1 MKKIL
6 IFIFINLLGN
16 LTFTIETITA
26 PFVSELR
33 LESQNNKVLIQ
44 WKNPADFKDYLSIYR
59 SNKVIDSMD
68 KLKSSE
74 KIILLTNQES
84 QYIDI
89 PPSDGLYYYAIIITE
104 KASNKDNAVFVPH
117 RNYSLQPVVIEKT
130 INIEITKFSAES
142 NESSIML
149 KWEYKSDA
157 TTNKKVTI
165 YRNTEPITND
175 RLFNDSIKISSV
187 EISANSYIDIPIDN
201 INYYYAIFIENDIN
215 NKSYIDG
222 INITT
227 NPVSINNRYVLFRE
241 FSIDSFIPLPLL
253 TLKDDPATGKTFID
267 PQILKNPVKIE
278 YTKNVKNIIG
288 ANNNLYK
295 DVYDET
301 KKQKNNKLMP
311 LDIHILNDEAIF
323 ETNDYNLE
331 YKKMIDFLKNKK
343 YDKALIICENLI
355 KEILPD
361 DLLKR
366 ISFYLG
372 QLYYNKK
379 NYYMSYIYLNYSF
392 EAFKKE
398 TTPFLDSIYQN
409 IFYSLER

>member
-343 YDKALIICENLI
+343 YIGRRLLWTLSGHRAEQ
-355 KEILPD
+355 EI
-361 DLLKR
+361 
-366 ISFYLG
+366 
-372 QLYYNKK
+372 
-379 NYYMSYIYLNYSF
+379 YS
-392 EAFKKE
+392 A
-398 TTPFLDSIYQN
+398 TN
-409 IFYSLER
+409 RGNGHM

>member
-1 MKKIL
+1 
-6 IFIFINLLGN
+6 
-16 LTFTIETITA
+16 
-26 PFVSELR
+26 
-33 LESQNNKVLIQ
+33 
-44 WKNPADFKDYLSIYR
+44 
-59 SNKVIDSMD
+59 MD